1 MKTINKLGISFAV
14 CILAII
20 SGVSVAHAGEVTV
33 NYQVLPAGPILS
45 NNVATSCTPETADTY
60 TGYAFMFW
68 DNQGTISW
76 NKSVTVCPG
85 SGNTL
90 AIAWYL
96 ATGDCNGTCG
106 CPPSGCFVTTIAYS
120 IDHSVFLTDGTPIA
134 LVNPNS
140 PPDPAWTSPSTTVNT
155 TGPESIS
162 AESALAFPP
171 YKAEPFRYWQQL
183 NTTTETPIGV
193 VFNASAGDTAFVVA
207 FYGPDPCT
215 TLRNELNSCLEEH
228 LKCGAIGKALQMCE
242 VLNRE
247 IQ

>member
-1 MKTINKLGISFAV
+1 MKTINRICTSFAI
-14 CILAII
+14 CILAVL
-20 SGVSVAHAGEVTV
+20 SGVGVAHAGEVTV

-45 NNVATSCTPETADTY
+45 NNDVSSCTPETADTY
-60 TGYAFMFW
+60 TGYEFMFW

-76 NKSVTVCPG
+76 NKSLTVCPG

-90 AIAWYL
+90 ATAWYL
-96 ATGDCNGTCG
+96 PTGGGN
-106 CPPSGCFVTTIAYS
+106 CPQTGCFVTTFGYS
-120 IDHSVFLTDGTPIA
+120 IDHGVFLTDGTPIA
-134 LVNPNS
+134 LVKPNS

-171 YKAEPFRYWQQL
+171 YTAEPFRYWQQL
-183 NTTTETPIGV
+183 GTTTETPIGV
-193 VFNASAGDTAFVVA
+193 VFNASAGDTAYVVA
-207 FYGPDPCT
+207 FYGPDPCQ

-228 LKCGAIGKALQMCE
+228 LKCGAIGKALQICE